1 MNEVL
6 RLQSINVKQMSIF
19 DFISLLDC
27 MEGVQYNVENLL
39 LLLKALVCVDDFNHV
54 SIMKIVYFVEK
65 YGCSRKIDKET
76 KRRRENFLILIG
88 EGNHGLQSTKNQNHQ
103 MKMLL
108 AHKRVIW
115 KLADPRVRFSVPI
128 HKPHRCPHQCH
139 LQSHRHPTP
148 TPNPVKYTHRLGL
161 IDF

>member
-1 MNEVL
+1 
-6 RLQSINVKQMSIF
+6 MSIF

-76 KRRRENFLILIG
+76 KRRRKRSNINRRRQSWVAKYEKPEPSNENVVGAQTGDMEIG
-88 EGNHGLQSTKNQNHQ
+88 RPSSEVQCSYPQTTSLST
-103 MKMLL
+103 
-108 AHKRVIW
+108 
-115 KLADPRVRFSVPI
+115 SVPPPI
-128 HKPHRCPHQCH
+128 APPPPPPPPIQ
-139 LQSHRHPTP
+139 
-148 TPNPVKYTHRLGL
+148 
-161 IDF
+161 